1 MLIQSLW
8 KRKFEWDEPLPDD
21 IITEWC
27 KIRED
32 TAKATETKF
41 SRRYFQG
48 TTPREVTLHVFCDAS
63 TKAYGSCA
71 YLVSGCHSTL
81 VMAKNKVTPIKQ
93 LTVPKLELCAALIG
107 AKLSQHIT
115 STIHCDKVYLWS
127 DSQIVLKWIST
138 TKPQPQFIARRVT
151 EIHELTDGFMWHYCP
166 TDSNPADLLSRGLT
180 YEKFH
185 DNILW
190 MHGPSWLND
199 ETTFPGYELMLSTHT
214 NSEHEDTNYSACMTT
229 SREITPDPGIL
240 DVIDINRFDTYRK
253 LIRVTAYVLRFVN
266 NCRNIEKVYG
276 PLESH
281 EINAAAKH
289 LIKYV
294 QSRHFPDVIEYIYQN
309 RNIQLKRPNLVR
321 QLDLFLDDDKLIRCG
336 GRLSNAPLLH
346 STRFP
351 YLLPSKDNLTKLI
364 ILDAHVTHMHSG
376 TESTVTYLRQI
387 FWIPS
392 IRQRVQKIVR
402 SCVTCRKVTGRAYR
416 VPDPPPLPSN
426 RLKVAPPFTVT
437 GIDFTGALTVK
448 ASRGELQKAYI
459 CLFTCA
465 NTRAVHL
472 EIVPN
477 MTVESL
483 F

>member
-1 MLIQSLW
+1 
-8 KRKFEWDEPLPDD
+8 
-21 IITEWC
+21 
-27 KIRED
+27 
-32 TAKATETKF
+32 
-41 SRRYFQG
+41 
-48 TTPREVTLHVFCDAS
+48 
-63 TKAYGSCA
+63 
-71 YLVSGCHSTL
+71 
-81 VMAKNKVTPIKQ
+81 
-93 LTVPKLELCAALIG
+93 
-107 AKLSQHIT
+107 
-115 STIHCDKVYLWS
+115 
-127 DSQIVLKWIST
+127 
-138 TKPQPQFIARRVT
+138 
-151 EIHELTDGFMWHYCP
+151 
-166 TDSNPADLLSRGLT
+166 
-180 YEKFH
+180 
-185 DNILW
+185 

-437 GIDFTGALTVK
+437 GIDFTGAFNSKGIERRTTESIHLPFHMCQY
-448 ASRGELQKAYI
+448 ASCPSRNSTEHDCGIIYFSSTTFLQQKSNTQGHYVGQRPDVHRHRQNPEGKGPWNTWYNMVIYSPARAMVRRVVGEAYWYNKDLYQKSTWKVI
-459 CLFTCA
+459 G
-465 NTRAVHL
+465 
-472 EIVPN
+472 
-477 MTVESL
+477 
-483 F
+483 